1 MVLKRLRAGEWLAA
15 AGGAALVASLFMKW
29 DDGLGTVVR
38 VLLGALAAL
47 AILLGVLQ
55 ATRTSPAGPVGAGVL
70 CIVFGSIGV
79 LLVLLN
85 LPGAGAFLALVSTV
99 AITAGG
105 WRSVAAEYVRGL
117 PPGLEPELRPSPR
130 IADRAQP

>member
-1 MVLKRLRAGEWLAA
+1 MVLKRLRAGEWLAT
-15 AGGAALVASLFMKW
+15 AGGAALIASLFMKW
-29 DDGLGTVVR
+29 DDGLSLVVG

-47 AILLGVLQ
+47 AISLGVLQ
-55 ATRTSPAGPVGAGVL
+55 ATRTSPAQPVAAGVL
-70 CIVFGSIGV
+70 CIVFGFLGV

-85 LPGAGAFLALVSTV
+85 LPGPGAFVGLGSTV
-99 AITAGG
+99 AISVGG
-105 WRSVAAEYVRGL
+105 WLSVAAEYVRGR

>member
-1 MVLKRLRAGEWLAA
+1 MVLKRLRAGEWLAT
-15 AGGAALVASLFMKW
+15 AGGAALAASLFMRW
-29 DDGLGTVVR
+29 DDGLGTVVG

-47 AILLGVLQ
+47 AILLGLLQ

-70 CIVFGSIGV
+70 CIVFGPIGL

-85 LPGAGAFLALVSTV
+85 LPGPGAFLGLASTV

-105 WRSVAAEYVRGL
+105 WLSVAAEYVRGL